1 MYGIK
6 ELNTYFEKLAEKEEP
21 AEVITELQ
29 QAMGA
34 MAKAIEQM
42 AVLQANKEIVK
53 PEVTEEVTEE
63 EVEEKEL

>member
-34 MAKAIEQM
+34 MVKAIEQM

-63 EVEEKEL
+63 VEEKEL

>member
-1 MYGIK
+1 MVGIK

-42 AVLQANKEIVK
+42 AILQANREELKTED
-53 PEVTEEVTEE
+53 VTEEVTE
-63 EVEEKEL
+63 VEEKEL

>member
-1 MYGIK
+1 MVGIK
-6 ELNTYFEKLAEKEEP
+6 ELNTYFEQLAAKEEP

-42 AVLQANKEIVK
+42 AILQANKEELK
-53 PEVTEEVTEE
+53 AEDVTEEVTE
-63 EVEEKEL
+63 VEEKEL

>member
-1 MYGIK
+1 MVGIK
-6 ELNTYFEKLAEKEEP
+6 ELNNYFEKLAEKEEP

-42 AVLQANKEIVK
+42 AILQANREELKTED
-53 PEVTEEVTEE
+53 VTEEVTE
-63 EVEEKEL
+63 VEEKEL

>member
-63 EVEEKEL
+63 VEEKEL

>member
-1 MYGIK
+1 MVGIK
-6 ELNTYFEKLAEKEEP
+6 ELNNYFEKLAEKEEP

-34 MAKAIEQM
+34 MAKAIEQK
-42 AVLQANKEIVK
+42 AILQANREELKTEEIT
-53 PEVTEEVTEE
+53 EVT

>member
-1 MYGIK
+1 MVGIK

-42 AVLQANKEIVK
+42 AILQVNKE
-53 PEVTEEVTEE
+53 PTEEVTEVT

>member
-6 ELNTYFEKLAEKEEP
+6 ELNNYFEMLAKKEEP

-53 PEVTEEVTEE
+53 PEEVTEEVTE
-63 EVEEKEL
+63 VEEKEL

>member
-1 MYGIK
+1 MVGIK
-6 ELNTYFEKLAEKEEP
+6 ELNNYFEKLAEKEEP

-42 AVLQANKEIVK
+42 AILQANREELKTEEIT
-53 PEVTEEVTEE
+53 EVT